1 MRLNKYIARSGV
13 TSRRKA
19 DDLIEAGL
27 VKVNGEVVTR
37 LGTRVQEGDEVA
49 VEGRSISPQEKDYIL
64 LNKPEN
70 TVTTTQDR
78 HGRAIVMDCIELPRE
93 KKDALFPVG
102 RLDRDTVGVLL
113 LTTDGE
119 LGHRLM
125 HPRYEVEKLYR
136 VRTRDSVKPH
146 QIDQLRRGVEL
157 DDGRAGADDVFYT
170 HPPQKDEV
178 GMVLHEGRNRQ
189 IHRMMAAIGHKVT
202 SLERVGYAGL
212 TAEGVSRGAWRR
224 LQSWEVH
231 GLRQLVELE

>member
-19 DDLIEAGL
+19 DDLIEAGQ
-27 VKVNGEVVTR
+27 VQVNGEVVTR
-37 LGTRVQEGDEVA
+37 LGIRVQEGDEVT
-49 VEGRSISPQEKDYIL
+49 VEGRSITPQEKDYLL

-70 TVTTTQDR
+70 TVTTTRDR
-78 HGRAIVMDCIELPRE
+78 HGRSIVMDCIELPRE

-125 HPRYEVEKLYR
+125 HPRYEIEKLYR
-136 VRTRDSVKPH
+136 VRTRASVKPH

-157 DDGRAGADDVFYT
+157 DDGMAQADDVFYT
-170 HPPQKDEV
+170 RPPQKDEV

-189 IHRMMAAIGHKVT
+189 IHRMMAAIGHKAT

-212 TAEGVSRGAWRR
+212 TAEGVPRGAWRR
-224 LQSWEVH
+224 LQGWEVQ
-231 GLRQLVELE
+231 GLRRLVELE